1 MKSYVIVDFWCYGS
15 NKCVLSFSLIFQDRS
30 NQKKQMDPIN
40 ALQNLTNQGARNP
53 MPTGQMMMGNN
64 PNASALQNLIH
75 VSIQT
80 ATTPIKC
87 AMNSEY

>member
-1 MKSYVIVDFWCYGS
+1 MDVISAFF
-15 NKCVLSFSLIFQDRS
+15 FSLNFQDRG

-75 VSIQT
+75 VCIQT
-80 ATTPIKC
+80 EPPPPIEC
-87 AMNSEY
+87 AMNSE

>member
-1 MKSYVIVDFWCYGS
+1 MISIVS
-15 NKCVLSFSLIFQDRS
+15 NFPFFFRSLIFQDRG

-53 MPTGQMMMGNN
+53 MPTGQMMNMGNN

-75 VSIQT
+75 VSSNELS
-80 ATTPIKC
+80 
-87 AMNSEY
+87 AMNSE